1 MGLQEDS
8 AKYQRFKLKGS
19 WLHQLLKGVTQQ
31 KNRNLM
37 FESEETSRWVGVF
50 DLRDITQIV
59 DWGSAIQIEG
69 DIKHKR

>member
-1 MGLQEDS
+1 
-8 AKYQRFKLKGS
+8 
-19 WLHQLLKGVTQQ
+19 
-31 KNRNLM
+31 M